1 MTRFDLW
8 PALLLP
14 AAFLLAYLLI
24 RRADKQKRTQ
34 TYTGPFLFGRDLS
47 GLTGLP
53 SVLIWV
59 GLSLMCVALARPQ
72 SGYRRLPGPTEGVDL
87 VVTLDISTSMLAK
100 DYRPNRLQAAKRAAL
115 EFVED
120 RPNDRIGLV
129 VYAGEACTLCPA
141 TFDHATVKRL
151 LSRVDPGFL
160 QDGTA
165 IGQGLAV
172 AASGLD
178 YSRAERRVI
187 ILLSDGVETSGTID
201 PLTVARALNVLHGDS
216 LRVYTVAI
224 GTTDPTVG
232 YEVDR
237 RTLSEIASMNGGRL
251 FDVYSEADLQDVYA
265 SIDSLEASTIPPEE
279 LVLMRDHHLPY
290 LWWGLVLLV
299 AGSLLRWRIMAVVG
313 A

>member
-1 MTRFDLW
+1 M
-8 PALLLP
+8 
-14 AAFLLAYLLI
+14 AYLI
-24 RRADKQKRTQ
+24 TGRRFKEARAQ
-34 TYTGPFLFGRDLS
+34 TFTGPFLFGADLS
-47 GLTGLP
+47 ALVGLP
-53 SVLIWV
+53 KVLLWLA
-59 GLSLMCVALARPQ
+59 LSLLSVALARPQ
-72 SGYRRLPGPTEGVDL
+72 SGRRRLPGPTEGVD
-87 VVTLDISTSMLAK
+87 VVITLDISTSMLAK

-115 EFVED
+115 EFIQD

-141 TFDHATVKRL
+141 TFDHSTVERL
-151 LSRVDPGFL
+151 MSRADPGFL

-201 PLTVARALNVLHGDS
+201 PLTVAQALHVLHGDS

-224 GTTDPTVG
+224 GTTDPAVG

-237 RTLSEIASMNGGRL
+237 RTLSEVASMNGGRL
-251 FDVYSEADLQDVYA
+251 FDVYSEKDLQGVYA

-279 LVLMRDHHLPY
+279 LVLMKDHHPPF

-299 AGSLLRWRIMAVVG
+299 AGSLLRWRFLRVVG
-313 A
+313 T